1 MEQEKAF
8 LRETWIPLG
17 PQGLGCMSLEDK
29 LRIFAFH
36 FLWHKG
42 MPQHS
47 LLGRAH
53 MHSASIPM
61 QKLRRGGG
69 GGELTLTYIRRGA
82 NPDSLQEGS

>member
-1 MEQEKAF
+1 VEQEKGF
-8 LRETWIPLG
+8 HWIPMG
-17 PQGLGCMSLEDK
+17 PQGLGCMSLEGK

-42 MPQHS
+42 MSQHS

-61 QKLRRGGG
+61 QKLRLGG
-69 GGELTLTYIRRGA
+69 A
-82 NPDSLQEGS
+82 DPDPAQMGS